1 MADKLTFAGTF
12 FSTPAETTLAANTP
26 AKAAGTTTFSSLSY
40 GFTQTA
46 NNRVQLDAGQ
56 ATRAY
61 RVTANIAVT
70 KAGGG
75 ATNGSFYI
83 AKNGTVDTDSKMIR
97 TLANTSDVGSII
109 VMGVVELAAGD
120 YVELWIE
127 TDTGDN
133 LTIEAGGIGCGVA
146 G

>member
-1 MADKLTFAGTF
+1 MADKLTFAGTY
-12 FSTPAETTLAANTP
+12 FSTPAETTLVAATP
-26 AKAAGTTTFSSLSY
+26 AKAAGTTTFSTLSQ

-56 ATRAY
+56 TTRTY
-61 RVTANIAVT
+61 RVTANLAVS

-75 ATNGSFYI
+75 ATEGSFYI
-83 AKNGTVDTDSKMIR
+83 AKNGTVDAASKMIR

-109 VMGVVELAAGD
+109 VTGIEELAAGD
-120 YVELWIE
+120 YIEVWLE

-133 LTIEAGGIGCGVA
+133 LTVVAGGIGCGVV

>member
-1 MADKLTFAGTF
+1 MADKLTFAGAF
-12 FSTPAETTLAANTP
+12 FSTPAETTMVANTP
-26 AKAAGTTTFSSLSY
+26 IKAAGTTTLSLLSQ

-46 NNRVQLDAGQ
+46 NNRLQLDAGQ
-56 ATRAY
+56 ATRTY
-61 RVTANIAVT
+61 RCTANIAVS

-83 AKNGTVDTDSKMIR
+83 AKNGTIDTDTAMIR
-97 TLANTSDVGSII
+97 TLANTADVGSII
-109 VMGVVELAAGD
+109 VIGMEELAAGD
-120 YVELWIE
+120 YIELWIE

-133 LTIEAGGIGCGVA
+133 LTIEAGGIGCGVI